1 MNKIMLLISISVS
14 LFSTN
19 ALAFDIFLGVE
30 SGAKSVTVKEP
41 EFGNEIIS
49 TVKSEPELS
58 PSFTFR
64 SKEKYF
70 SEKSKWAYHFQVDA
84 AEFDVNMQQLQPTAG
99 LVNLGTS
106 LDGYSLYALPVVYY
120 HFNKN
125 LVKKW
130 TYRAGFGLGIGYM
143 KLDGNFKITDPG
155 HPQYNQIKAVQIK
168 GYGSSVGLYFE
179 ATYKRHMIVLQS
191 YGPVLTDEPYQY
203 HQVNTVLAYRYKF
216 DFFKSDN

>member
-1 MNKIMLLISISVS
+1 MYKALLLGSISVC

-19 ALAFDIFLGVE
+19 AFGFDIFLGAE
-30 SGAKSVTVKEP
+30 SGSKSVTVKQP
-41 EFGNEIIS
+41 DIGTKVIAIVS
-49 TVKSEPELS
+49 SEPELS

-64 SKEKYF
+64 SKEKYL
-70 SEKSKWAYHFQVDA
+70 SEKSKWAYHFQIDA
-84 AEFDVNMQQLQPTAG
+84 AEFDVNMQQLPSTREIVD
-99 LVNLGTS
+99 LNTS
-106 LDGYSLYALPVVYY
+106 LDGFSVYALPVIYY

-125 LVKKW
+125 FVKKW
-130 TYRAGFGLGIGYM
+130 NYRAGFGLGVGYM
-143 KLDGNFKITDPG
+143 KLNGNFKITDPG
-155 HPQYNQIKAVQIK
+155 HPQYNQIKSVGIK
-168 GYGSSVGLYFE
+168 GYGGSVGLYFE